1 MHYQSLL
8 VNISTVLQNTFRV
21 SRKVNQTKE
30 KTDRSV
36 NSVLVLRLY
45 TLSNWELFFVQ
56 VKRWTRRA
64 KRKTKN
70 GWFVYLILCLHQE
83 DFLGGYVTKTEKF
96 LEPDSRNVLLSTR
109 HAGEPKLHWD
119 TNKLL
124 ITILKDECSLT
135 VLSQYVYC
143 SPAWKFCTTW
153 LTSWKGSIS
162 RSLTYANFHCLEV
175 KRRNLCIF
183 QETEPEFSVISSW
196 DSHPLSSHIR
206 MVLPTE

>member
-64 KRKTKN
+64 KGKLRTADLFIWYYVYTKKIF
-70 GWFVYLILCLHQE
+70 W
-83 DFLGGYVTKTEKF
+83 GGYVTKTEKF

-183 QETEPEFSVISSW
+183 QETEFSVISSW

>member
-64 KRKTKN
+64 KGKLRTADLFIWYYVYTKKIFWGGTWRKPRNFWNRIPGT
-70 GWFVYLILCLHQE
+70 FCFLHAM
-83 DFLGGYVTKTEKF
+83 
-96 LEPDSRNVLLSTR
+96 LESRSCT
-109 HAGEPKLHWD
+109 G

-196 DSHPLSSHIR
+196 DSHPLCSHLR